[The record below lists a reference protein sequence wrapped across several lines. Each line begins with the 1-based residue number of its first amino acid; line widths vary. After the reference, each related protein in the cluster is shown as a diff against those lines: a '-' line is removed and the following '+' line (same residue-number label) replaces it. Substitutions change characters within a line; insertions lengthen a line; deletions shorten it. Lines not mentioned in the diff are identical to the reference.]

1 MHHITFTESSTD
13 DDVGSI
19 CSGEWKVGRK
29 LYFIFLF
36 CFSQYDAILF
46 HQRSLS
52 KTDLPQKRKAEQ
64 KYIMYMLES
73 ASYPFGFV
81 RYVHYPEILQDLWLH
96 CIPHTGAK
104 TNSCP

>member
-1 MHHITFTESSTD
+1 MKSCGNCILF
-13 DDVGSI
+13 
-19 CSGEWKVGRK
+19 
-29 LYFIFLF
+29 F

-52 KTDLPQKRKAEQ
+52 KTDLPQKRKAQQ

-81 RYVHYPEILQDLWLH
+81 RYVHYEKNYMIYDLTAF
-96 CIPHTGAK
+96 ITK
-104 TNSCP
+104 